1 MARDK
6 ELADKVVLNKWEL
19 HITHWYPAQIY
30 YYFQD
35 KQGGKWSIYL
45 RWDGQRGDEPW
56 TAELVTCDDDWEYR
70 WDSPDFVNLL
80 KEKNHVP
87 GVVTGYYYDEEY
99 PFLMEKVLEL
109 MKERFPDLDFP
120 DNR

>member
-1 MARDK
+1 M
-6 ELADKVVLNKWEL
+6 
-19 HITHWYPAQIY
+19 
-30 YYFQD
+30 
-35 KQGGKWSIYL
+35 G
-45 RWDGQRGDEPW
+45 
-56 TAELVTCDDDWEYR
+56 TANNAL
-70 WDSPDFVNLL
+70 
-80 KEKNHVP
+80 VP

>member
-1 MARDK
+1 MALHK

-19 HITHWYPAQIY
+19 HLTHWCPAQIY
-30 YYFQD
+30 YYFIDD
-35 KQGGKWSIYL
+35 KGGKWSIYL
-45 RWDGQRGDEPW
+45 RWDGHRGDEPW
-56 TAELVTCDDDWEYR
+56 TAELFPCDDDWEYL
-70 WDSPDFVNLL
+70 WDSPDYVNLL
-80 KEKNHVP
+80 KEKEHVP
-87 GVVTGYYYDEEY
+87 GTVTGYYYDEEY